1 MSDNDLHRLLTA
13 ILPSGLPQSN
23 ISHLESSGREFE
35 LSRGA
40 NTEFASETHRWLIF
54 VARGAA
60 KLVGHA
66 GSDREQVVA
75 FALEGDILLL
85 PAGHAVQYYLSG
97 LTETKILAF
106 PIDDLVRSI
115 ALDSDAI
122 MVLFDRALAALDHFS
137 EMSVLLGRKT
147 ALERVA
153 SFLESMGQRIGSEQ
167 AGVTSIDLPM
177 SRREIA
183 DNLGLTLET
192 VSRQF
197 TELREQGV
205 IDTKGRSEV
214 SILSPHRLRDLA
226 KLKSGKAE
234 SFRKLTQIN
243 ARSESSE

>member
-1 MSDNDLHRLLTA
+1 MSDNDLHRFFTA
-13 ILPSGLPQSN
+13 ILPSSLTQSKM
-23 ISHLESSGREFE
+23 SHLKSSGRELE
-35 LSRGA
+35 LPRGV
-40 NTEFASETHRWLIF
+40 NTEFASETHRWVIF
-54 VARGAA
+54 VADGAA

-66 GSDREQVVA
+66 GSDREQIVA
-75 FALEGDILLL
+75 FALKGDILLL
-85 PAGHAVQYYLSG
+85 PDGRTVQYYLSG
-97 LTETKILAF
+97 LTDTKILAF
-106 PIDDLVRSI
+106 PIDDLVRTI
-115 ALDSDAI
+115 ASDSDAI
-122 MVLFDRALAALDHFS
+122 MVIFDRALAALDYCN

-147 ALERVA
+147 AFERVA
-153 SFLESMGQRIGSEQ
+153 SFLESMGQRIGNEQ

-183 DNLGLTLET
+183 DSLGLTLET